1 MAGLVTQSCYLFLF
15 HENPSG
21 KRNKSDS
28 ETVLLVVYTAVAVA
42 AQ

>member
-15 HENPSG
+15 HENLSG
-21 KRNKSDS
+21 KRNKS
-28 ETVLLVVYTAVAVA
+28 EKVLLVVYTAVAVA